1 MQFDVTPSI
10 KLSPSSS
17 NFILARKFIMAKKV
31 IKIARLKGLVS
42 LLKDF
47 RPYCLIALLS
57 Y

>member
-1 MQFDVTPSI
+1 MQYDVTPSM

-47 RPYCLIALLS
+47 RPYCLIVLLK
-57 Y
+57 